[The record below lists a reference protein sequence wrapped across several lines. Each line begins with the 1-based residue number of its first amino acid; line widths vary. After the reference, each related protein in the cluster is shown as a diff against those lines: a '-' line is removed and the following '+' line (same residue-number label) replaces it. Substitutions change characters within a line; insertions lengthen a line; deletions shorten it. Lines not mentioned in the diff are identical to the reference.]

1 MYILTLIVMLLI
13 YGVFI
18 YLMKR
23 FTNIKIANALFCLVA
38 FILYLSLVLVV
49 YLDVGFK
56 DWNFQNTL
64 PVANVSPFMFFV
76 SPIYFVLPS
85 KAKKYFFTLISL
97 LSIGML
103 LSPLIGCI
111 RNQVISYAFHPH
123 FLLDYFA
130 HLSLSLWGIYLY
142 LSGQTL
148 LKVKDNIL
156 GGLIIVICA
165 LIMLILNVIFDTA
178 FFGLSLNG
186 KHNIYNV
193 VLVDSSYLSTLIYF
207 GCLMIILIIGYFYL
221 KLIKRMTKNAKC

>member
-1 MYILTLIVMLLI
+1 MYILTLVVMLLI

-23 FTNIKIANALFCLVA
+23 FANTKLTNVSFCFIA

-49 YLDVGFK
+49 YLDVGFY

-76 SPIYFVLPS
+76 SPFCLILPT
-85 KAKKYFFTLISL
+85 KARKYFFTLVSL

-111 RNQVISYAFHPH
+111 RNQVINYAFHPH

-142 LSGQTL
+142 LSNQTL

-156 GGLIIVICA
+156 GGSIIVIVA

-193 VLVDSSYLSTLIYF
+193 VLVDSSYLSVLIYF
-207 GCLMIILIIGYFYL
+207 ICLIIVLIIGYFYL
-221 KLIKRMTKNAKC
+221 KLIKRITKNAKC